1 MDAEF
6 WYERWQ
12 TARIG
17 FHREQ
22 VNAQLTQV
30 WPMLKLAKHSQVLVP
45 LCGKSKDMLWLAE
58 RGHEVS
64 GFELSPLAVAD
75 FFTEASLTPTQ
86 SAVGPYQCWQA
97 DQLHIY
103 QGDFFQ
109 IDKFQAQQLGHQF
122 DAAYDRAALIALPK
136 EMRAQY
142 VELLARLLKPGAS
155 LLLVTV
161 HYAPEQQQAPPFS
174 VDEQAV
180 LALFTPYFSV
190 ETRGRITEGQAN
202 PRVASGELN
211 FFDELCFV
219 LVRNSKEFK

>member
-6 WYERWQ
+6 WHQRWQ

-22 VNAQLTQV
+22 INAQLTQE
-30 WPMLKLAKHSQVLVP
+30 WPTLALAKPSQVLVP

-58 RGHEVS
+58 RGHKVS

-75 FFTEASLTPTQ
+75 FFAEANLTPTQ
-86 SAVGPYQCWQA
+86 TAVGPYQCWQA
-97 DQLHIY
+97 EQLHIY

-109 IDKFQAQQLGHQF
+109 IDKFQAHHLGQQF
-122 DAAYDRAALIALPK
+122 DAGYDRAALIALPK

-155 LLLVTV
+155 LLLITV

-174 VDEQAV
+174 IDEQAV
-180 LALFTPYFSV
+180 FALFTPYFTVALRSKMK
-190 ETRGRITEGQAN
+190 EGHAN
-202 PRVASGELN
+202 PRVASGELS

-219 LVRNSKEFK
+219 LVRNSEE